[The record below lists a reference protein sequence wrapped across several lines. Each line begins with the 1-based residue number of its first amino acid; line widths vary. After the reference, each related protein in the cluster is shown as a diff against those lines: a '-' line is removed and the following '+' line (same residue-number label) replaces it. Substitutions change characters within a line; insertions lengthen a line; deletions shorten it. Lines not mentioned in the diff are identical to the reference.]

1 MISIRLLTL
10 AALFGMAGCGA
21 ALDPQLVTQ
30 GREAYLA
37 EGCHAC
43 HGRQQEGTVMG
54 PDLRKVS
61 RHWQLEELTAY
72 LADPASHRQRQ
83 ARLER
88 LSRRYSTQM
97 PALATLPQERRL
109 ALATFLLS
117 R

>member
-1 MISIRLLTL
+1 MSFRLLAVAVL
-10 AALFGMAGCGA
+10 LGLAGCGP
-21 ALDPQLVTQ
+21 ALDPQLVAQ
-30 GREAYLA
+30 GREAYVA

-43 HGRQQEGTVMG
+43 HGRHQGGTVMG

-61 RHWQLEELTAY
+61 RHWKLEELTAY
-72 LADPASHRQRQ
+72 LADPASHRQQQ

-97 PALATLPQERRL
+97 PPLATLPEERRR
-109 ALATFLLS
+109 ALAAFLLS

>member
-1 MISIRLLTL
+1 MFLRLFLL
-10 AALFGMAGCGA
+10 AAIFGFSGCGA
-21 ALDPQLVTQ
+21 ALDPRLVTQ
-30 GREAYLA
+30 GREAYVA
-37 EGCHAC
+37 EGCLAC

-72 LADPASHRQRQ
+72 LADPASHRQQ
-83 ARLER
+83 QGRLER

-97 PALATLPQERRL
+97 PPLATLPEDRRR
-109 ALATFLLS
+109 ALAAFLLS